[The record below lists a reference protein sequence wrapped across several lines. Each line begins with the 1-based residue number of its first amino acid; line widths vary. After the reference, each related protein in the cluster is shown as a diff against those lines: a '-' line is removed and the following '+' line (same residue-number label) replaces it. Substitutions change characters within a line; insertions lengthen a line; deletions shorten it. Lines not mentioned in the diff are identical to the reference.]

1 MNKMNIKLINQN
13 AKPNERSWNTGNNRK
28 QGSNNKVISHLRK
41 QKWKFPDPE
50 MIKCLISGLFEN
62 LKLTVKQIKKNI
74 IKSIGAIEV

>member
-41 QKWKFPDPE
+41 QKGKFPEPE
-50 MIKCLISGLFEN
+50 MIKYLISGLFETSEIN
-62 LKLTVKQIKKNI
+62 SKTN
-74 IKSIGAIEV
+74 